1 MVQYQLFSQLSLLK
15 GFCACVMDLVAQKPR
30 RFTVSVRLHLWNLKN
45 NKVNVPSLAV
55 FEIIS

>member
-1 MVQYQLFSQLSLLK
+1 MVQYQLSLLK
-15 GFCACVMDLVAQKPR
+15 GFCACVMDLVEQKPR

-55 FEIIS
+55 LEIIS